1 MTINALTSLLP
12 VTLQPGNAI
21 SRTSP
26 NPFSTG
32 QNQTPTDSPS
42 ISPAASFLNMLQQVQ
57 QQNPTLFKQITSR
70 LATQFQNQANAAAAQ
85 GNSTQASQL
94 KQISTEFQNSS
105 TTGQPP
111 SAQALQ
117 QAGFGTQHGGHHGHH
132 HGGGAPTPVSPVNN
146 DPTSLLNSI
155 LGSSANPISA
165 S

>member
-26 NPFSTG
+26 NPFSAG
-32 QNQTPTDSPS
+32 QTQTPVDSPS
-42 ISPAASFLNMLQQVQ
+42 ISPAASFLSVLQQVQ
-57 QQNPTLFKQITSR
+57 QQNPTLFKQITSQ

-94 KQISTEFQNSS
+94 KQIGAEFQNSS
-105 TTGQPP
+105 STGQLP

-132 HGGGAPTPVSPVNN
+132 HGGGSPTPVNN
-146 DPTSLLNSI
+146 DPMSLLNGI
-155 LGSSANPISA
+155 LGSSTSPTARK
-165 S
+165 